1 METILALKLWFQHTV
16 LIVTV
21 VFVFVLV
28 FVFCLCLCG
37 SNFSL
42 RWEQSVVI
50 VSECFFPN
58 GSFPRKVISQTERGA
73 EQQMKIML
81 IGSLHHRIRRRMSFH
96 QIIRFS
102 RGFSFRLKFSARL
115 LDKKG
120 LNLRTNLASCWMAH
134 QTRLSFLP
142 LNFRLCLTS
151 DRQAETN
158 WNGN

>member
-1 METILALKLWFQHTV
+1 MKCTYTCESGSPWKHMEAILALKLWFQHTV

-28 FVFCLCLCG
+28 FVFYLCLCLCG

-42 RWEQSVVI
+42 CWEQSVVI

-96 QIIRFS
+96 QIICFS
-102 RGFSFRLKFSARL
+102 RSFSFRLKFSARL
-115 LDKKG
+115 IDKKG
-120 LNLRTNLASCWMAH
+120 LNLWTNLASCWMAH
-134 QTRLSFLP
+134 QTRFSAFEL
-142 LNFRLCLTS
+142 
-151 DRQAETN
+151 
-158 WNGN
+158 